1 MLPIHVLPGN
11 HDLREPMRRCFELP
25 GHADEPIQYAVDLGP
40 LRLVVLDTTI
50 PGEDAGALDDERLGW
65 LDAALGQEPDALTVI
80 AMHHPPLVS
89 GVPALDRIALAR
101 PDQHALGEVVERH
114 PQVERF
120 VAGHVHRVMAG
131 QLAGRAVLTVPST
144 YVQTQLDFSL
154 RADRAGGR
162 TGRLRRPR
170 GARRRAELARAAGRP
185 HLIYLTLDGRHA
197 NEPSRDE
204 APSIKLEADRAYV
217 ELRDRIVTLQPRAR
231 HRAARGRADARAG
244 GRAARRCARPSS
256 GSRSRTWWPCSRAG
270 GRSSPPSRPPTS

>member
-1 MLPIHVLPGN
+1 MSDPFLLVQLSDPHVGADWIDADPLALLADAVGSVRAMPQQPDAVLVSGDLSDHGADAECEAARETLATLDLPIHVLPGN

-50 PGEDAGALDDERLGW
+50 PGEDAGALDDERLRW

-101 PDQHALGEVVERH
+101 PDQQALGEVVERH

-154 RADRAGGR
+154 QQI
-162 TGRLRRPR
+162 
-170 GARRRAELARAAGRP
+170 ELADEPAGFGVHAVR
-185 HLIYLTLDGRHA
+185 DG
-197 NEPSRDE
+197 
-204 APSIKLEADRAYV
+204 
-217 ELRDRIVTLQPRAR
+217 ELSSHVQPVAR
-231 HRAARGRADARAG
+231 
-244 GRAARRCARPSS
+244 
-256 GSRSRTWWPCSRAG
+256 T
-270 GRSSPPSRPPTS
+270 